1 MKQIIKQ
8 IAFGAGIIL
17 LTACT
22 EKVTSPQTVN
32 EYPPIYPDYTEV
44 TIPATIAPMNFSITD
59 NAYEKADII
68 VKGTQGKELHINGE
82 TISFDENEW
91 HQLVEQNKGD
101 SLMFTVCLKKGGKW
115 FQYRSFPMY
124 ISEYPI
130 DYGVAYR
137 LIAPGYEVY
146 SKMGIYQRNLSNFE
160 EKAVIENTLVPGMCV
175 NCHAMNQTHTDKLS
189 LHVRGT
195 NGGTL
200 LAQNGNMEML
210 DTKTDSTL
218 SACVYPYWHPSG
230 KYIAYSVNNTRQG
243 FHAVKEK
250 RIEVMDNASDIVIYH
265 PETHR
270 LLLQPVLQNPNA
282 FETFPAFSPDG
293 KTLYFCSAEA
303 KPMPQEYKNIKYS
316 LCRIAFNPETGHTE
330 GGIDT
335 LVSASQTGK
344 SVSFPRPSY
353 DGRYLMFTLSD
364 YGNFSIWH
372 KEADLYL
379 YDLKAETYR
388 PIQEVNSPDT
398 ESFHNW
404 SSNSHWFVF
413 SSRRDNGLY
422 TYLYFA
428 SIDEEGN
435 ITKPFMLPQQ
445 KPLDYYTGLVYSYNV
460 PDFINNPIQLNI
472 SELRDKINRS
482 ERIKLKAQ

>member
-1 MKQIIKQ
+1 MKQIMTQ
-8 IAFGAGIIL
+8 FAFGVGFLL

-22 EKVTSPQTVN
+22 EKVTSPQPVN
-32 EYPPIYPDYTEV
+32 GYPPIYPDYTEV

-59 NAYEKADII
+59 KTYEKADVI
-68 VKGTQGKELHINGE
+68 VKGTQGKVLHVNGE
-82 TISFDENEW
+82 TISFDEDEW
-91 HQLVEQNKGD
+91 HQLAEQNKGD
-101 SLMFTVCLKKGGKW
+101 SLMFTVSLKKGGKW

-124 ISEYPI
+124 VSEYPI

-175 NCHAMNQTHTDKLS
+175 NCHTMNQTQPEKLS
-189 LHVRGT
+189 LHVRGM

-200 LAQNGNMEML
+200 FAQNESIEML

-230 KYIAYSVNNTRQG
+230 KYIAYSTNNTRQG
-243 FHAVKEK
+243 FHAVKEE

-270 LLLQPVLQNPNA
+270 LLLQPALQSPNA

-293 KTLYFCSAEA
+293 KNLYFCSAEA
-303 KPMPQEYKNIKYS
+303 KSMPEEYKNVKYS
-316 LCRIAFNPETGHTE
+316 LCRVSFNPETGHTSE
-330 GGIDT
+330 KVDT
-335 LVSASQTGK
+335 LVSSSQTGK

-379 YDLKAETYR
+379 LDLKTGEYR
-388 PIQEVNSPDT
+388 PIKEANSTDT

-404 SSNSHWFVF
+404 SSNSRWFVF

-428 SIDEEGN
+428 SIDEKGN

-445 KPLDYYTGLVYSYNV
+445 NPLDYYTDLVYSYNV
-460 PDFINNPIQLNI
+460 PDFISSPIQLNVN
-472 SELRDKINRS
+472 ELRSKITQP